1 MANTPGGDMTPKVLA
16 DAAKKVAQGT
26 KVSVKILD
34 KKKWKNSVWARFWG
48 WLKGSTEEPKFIV
61 LEYWGGKKGDAP
73 IVLVGKGVTFDSG
86 GVNIKTGDHMLG
98 MNMDMSG
105 GAAVIQTTALLAR
118 LGTKKNVVALVP
130 AVENMPSGSSYRPGM
145 FLKVCLEKQ

>member
-1 MANTPGGDMTPKVLA
+1 MANTPGKNMTPKVLA

-26 KVSVKILD
+26 KSICQNFRQKEMEKLGMGAVL
-34 KKKWKNSVWARFWG
+34 G
-48 WLKGSTEEPKFIV
+48 WLRVPQKNRNLLCLNRGRQ
-61 LEYWGGKKGDAP
+61 KGDAP

-105 GAAVIQTTALLAR
+105 GAAVIQNHPTPRAPR
-118 LGTKKNVVALVP
+118 
-130 AVENMPSGSSYRPGM
+130 E
-145 FLKVCLEKQ
+145 